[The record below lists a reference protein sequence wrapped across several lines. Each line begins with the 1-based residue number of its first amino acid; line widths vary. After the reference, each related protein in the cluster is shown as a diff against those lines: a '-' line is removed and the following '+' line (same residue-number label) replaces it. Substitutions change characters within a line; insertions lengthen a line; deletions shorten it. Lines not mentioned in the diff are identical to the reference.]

1 MAIFPTD
8 ATATINSNTYTM
20 TSRKPDRGIVY
31 DSKYN
36 TNIFTSQSGHE
47 KRQAF
52 TRRPKRSFSLSYTN
66 ISGGYKAAIEQFYT
80 ARNGEAGAFEFDLSY
95 IGMSGSII
103 ARFDGSIRVTQVLS
117 TLDEETDIYTIT
129 FNLVETFS

>member
-1 MAIFPTD
+1 M
-8 ATATINSNTYTM
+8 
-20 TSRKPDRGIVY
+20 
-31 DSKYN
+31 
-36 TNIFTSQSGHE
+36 
-47 KRQAF
+47 
-52 TRRPKRSFSLSYTN
+52 SYTN